1 MPHSPLPSNSK
12 PFDFLRDV
20 RLTSKSMVHRL
31 AHSARKGD
39 EARFLKSWFD
49 QPFVTGA
56 VSPSG
61 RALAETMAG
70 YVDPSDFG
78 PVIELG
84 PGTGPVTEAL
94 LRRGIAEERLVLIE
108 FNPEFVSLLRQRFPL
123 AQVIEGDAYGLAN
136 TMNGLLTEKAA
147 AVISSL
153 PLFTKPE
160 EQRLKLLADA
170 FAMMH
175 KGAPFIQFTYATVS
189 PMPLKMGG
197 FATGDY
203 LSEVSPRIWLNLPPA
218 RVWVYREP
226 EEQAIQAAE

>member
-1 MPHSPLPSNSK
+1 MPHSSLRNQAK
-12 PFDFLRDV
+12 PFNVLRDV
-20 RLTSKSMVHRL
+20 HSSGKMIVDRI
-31 AHSARKGD
+31 AHSAKRGD

-49 QPFVTGA
+49 KPFVTGA

-61 RALAETMAG
+61 RALADTMAG
-70 YVDPSDFG
+70 YVNPALPG

-94 LRRGIAEERLVLIE
+94 IRRGVAEERLLLIE
-108 FNPEFVSLLRQRFPL
+108 FNPEFVALLRERFPL
-123 AQVIEGDAYGLAN
+123 AQVIEGDAYGLGK
-136 TMNGLLTEKAA
+136 TLKGVLHEKAA

-160 EQRLKLLADA
+160 EQRLSLLADA

-175 KGAPFIQFTYATVS
+175 EGAPFIQFTYATVS

-197 FATGDY
+197 FVSGHYSA
-203 LSEVSPRIWLNLPPA
+203 EVSPRIWFNLPPA
-218 RVWVYREP
+218 RVWVYRKP
-226 EEQAIQAAE
+226 DEQIIQAAE